1 MKNARTPIIII
12 MLILLLAPLALP
24 AGGRRETQAAA
35 AAATDSTA
43 PDTAGRNGESGTSG
57 RSALPATTGVPA
69 PRDRPDTIPSSLSVE
84 QAITIARAA
93 SGDLERARI
102 ALDQGE
108 ADIQIAR
115 ARRLPAITGQ
125 ASASYLVFP
134 PDGIGLRAG
143 ELGTIPDPGGFPVR
157 VPDSNVDLV
166 PDPEPTFFRVS
177 ASLSQALVTWGK
189 VQAGIE
195 ASQLERDR
203 LRVDA
208 TDRER
213 QLVTEVRRAYF
224 GLVLARETV
233 DLLRDTQDILDQI
246 TEDRRRGFD
255 AGVRTRQ
262 EVLEVEAELAAVRR
276 QRVSAEQG
284 MRSARRGLSFL
295 LGADVPEETE
305 LVSQP
310 RTAETPDPDES
321 EVLAEALRFSPQLR
335 ELGIRREQASVGL
348 FVAERTNS
356 LRYPDIGLSVNA
368 EVSGGRIPFSFNWRD
383 SWDTDLTLTLASEF
397 SVFDGGAQAARVR
410 QAEGDLAQAV
420 SGLTDAEDGLRIEVS
435 ERIEAV
441 RVAAAELAEAKAGLR
456 LAEER
461 RNNAE
466 VSFENE
472 LITREDV
479 LMARIGATIAT
490 LEVSAAA
497 FQLEQARTGLDA
509 LTGRI
514 LNP

>member
-1 MKNARTPIIII
+1 MKPTRVFI
-12 MLILLLAPLALP
+12 ILLLLVFSPAALS
-24 AGGRRETQAAA
+24 AGGRGESDAASASSTPETGERNGRE
-35 AAATDSTA
+35 
-43 PDTAGRNGESGTSG
+43 DTAS
-57 RSALPATTGVPA
+57 RSALPATAGAAA
-69 PRDRPDTIPSSLSVE
+69 PRERPARIPATLSVDE
-84 QAITIARAA
+84 AVRIARAA

-102 ALDQGE
+102 ALDQSE

-115 ARRLPAITGQ
+115 ARGLPQITGQ
-125 ASASYLVFP
+125 VSASYLVFP
-134 PDGIGLRAG
+134 PEGIGLRAG

-157 VPDSNVDLV
+157 VPDSNVELV

-177 ASLSQALVTWGK
+177 ATLSQALVTWGK

-195 ASQLERDR
+195 AAALERDR

-208 TDRER
+208 TDRDR

-224 GLVLARETV
+224 GLVLARETAS
-233 DLLRDTQDILDQI
+233 LLQEAEETLEQI
-246 TEDRRRGFD
+246 TRDRREGFD

-262 EVLEVEAELAAVRR
+262 EVLEVEAELASVRR

-295 LGADVPEETE
+295 LGVDVPEDTE
-305 LVSQP
+305 LVSHP
-310 RTAETPDPDES
+310 RTAEAPDPDEAG
-321 EVLAEALRFSPQLR
+321 VLDEALRFSPQLQ
-335 ELGIRREQASVGL
+335 ELEIRREQASVGL

-368 EVSGGRIPFSFNWRD
+368 EVSGGRIPFSYNWRD
-383 SWDTDLTLTLASEF
+383 SWDTDLTLTVASEF
-397 SVFDGGAQAARVR
+397 SIFDGGAQAARVR
-410 QAEGDLAQAV
+410 QAEGDLAQAA
-420 SGLTDAEDGLRIEVS
+420 SGLTDAEDGLRIQVS
-435 ERIEAV
+435 ERIEAF
-441 RVAAAELAEAKAGLR
+441 RVAAAELSEAEAGLR

-466 VSFENE
+466 VSFEND

-490 LEVSAAA
+490 LELSAAA